1 MAQYKFKQAYNL
13 TESPIVGGA
22 LIKAFSAGDVVEGTP
37 RVQQLAQWGA
47 PNVNWVDTQ
56 WGSIPTTFLEPV
68 SNILSNI
75 PAPVKG
81 LLGLGAIFIL
91 LKFLKD
97 ALKVVMQLEED

>member
-13 TESPIVGGA
+13 TESPMLGGA
-22 LIKAFSAGDVVEGTP
+22 LIKAFAAGEVVEGTP

-56 WGSIPTTFLEPV
+56 WGSIPATFLEPV
-68 SNILSNI
+68 SNISSSIDNI

-81 LLGLGAIFIL
+81 LLGLAAIFI
-91 LKFLKD
+91 F
-97 ALKVVMQLEED
+97 LKVVKVI